1 MAYWEDAGRE
11 VAEARWLASPGFPAA
26 RAYASVAQPT
36 EAAGRPVTFWEYI
49 DGRNGDRGDVA
60 VLAEFVTGPFTVTF
74 KDIGPL
80 PTQYDATTEQGQDIA
95 EQCAVTKNTSNT
107 FTGWV
112 SPQVEFVKGH
122 TLQGQVLG
130 TWAADPTGGSSGGES
145 DRLAPGQ
152 SEVLYSCPQVPGTG
166 TTYVEGQ
173 LISVSY
179 GTAGQG
185 LDDATTLQLRN

>member
-1 MAYWEDAGRE
+1 M
-11 VAEARWLASPGFPAA
+11 PGT
-26 RAYASVAQPT
+26 SDN
-36 EAAGRPVTFWEYI
+36 EY
-49 DGRNGDRGDVA
+49 
-60 VLAEFVTGPFTVTF
+60 VTGPFTVTF

-80 PTQYDATTEQGQDIA
+80 PTQYDATTVQGQVIP
-95 EQCAVTKNTSNT
+95 EQCAVIDAKNTSNT

-130 TWAADPTGGSSGGES
+130 TWPADPTGGSSGGES
-145 DRLAPGQ
+145 DQLAPGQ
-152 SEVLYSCPQVPGTG
+152 SEVLYSCPQVRLAES
-166 TTYVEGQ
+166 TYVEGQ

-185 LDDATTLQLRN
+185 LDEATTLQLRY